1 VLSQFNLPISE
12 RKKFMSN
19 IPAQTKYAPQSMQDV
34 VFNDLNSEFFLNQIA
49 LGRMPCTH
57 LMLHGTSGNGKTC
70 IANIIA
76 QSLTNNSA
84 LLLNY
89 SIEDFLKL
97 NDIELMLYNTRT
109 FYSSKPTDRCVIVF
123 HELDKHKGSLARL
136 WQIMDE
142 CEELLMVIFTTN
154 NATDFET
161 PVISRCDK
169 YEFTQI
175 TPNVFA
181 SRAQHILSLE
191 GISLSRSEVIYYLT
205 TYTGHMCDVRDYMR
219 TIDKIVA
226 LNACGRLPQAPT
238 AAIKSKRTLTVA
250 K

>member
-1 VLSQFNLPISE
+1 M
-12 RKKFMSN
+12 KH
-19 IPAQTKYAPQSMQDV
+19 IPTQTKYAPQSMQDV

-49 LGRMPCTH
+49 HGEMPCTH

-89 SIEDFLKL
+89 SIEEFLKL
-97 NDIELMLYNTRT
+97 KDIELILHNTRA

-123 HELDKHKGSLARL
+123 HELDKYKGSLARL

-142 CEELLMVIFTTN
+142 FEELLMIIFTTN

-175 TPNVFA
+175 APDVFA
-181 SRAQHILSLE
+181 NRAQQILRLE
-191 GISLSRSEVIYYLT
+191 GIPLSRSEVIHYLT

-226 LNACGRLPQAPT
+226 LNACGRLPTAPT
-238 AAIKSKRTLTVA
+238 TSIQRKPTLSVA